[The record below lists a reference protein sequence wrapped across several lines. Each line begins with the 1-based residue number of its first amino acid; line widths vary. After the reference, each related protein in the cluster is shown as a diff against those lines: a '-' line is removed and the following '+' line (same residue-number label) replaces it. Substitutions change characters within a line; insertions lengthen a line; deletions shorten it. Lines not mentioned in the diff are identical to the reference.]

1 MARAA
6 RTCATC
12 VPRGTSPSGRQLCP
26 ARGVSRGIASY
37 VNPSPAPGRH
47 FGIGRGTGRRQRIPL
62 MMLNHRRPIQ
72 TSMSCAAPEGA
83 WREAAARFPQAYAMG
98 LQHLSPQGAWL
109 ATRSRHETCR
119 DGARRAKT
127 TEGTVEVRD
136 LPSWVPWAS
145 VADLRSEVP
154 VVTRSRVRVMDRSSL
169 PVMPAARQ
177 APRVNKLTHDTRL
190 SPPVGHGRGT
200 RE

>member
-1 MARAA
+1 MARVA
-6 RTCATC
+6 RICATR
-12 VPRGTSPSGRQLCP
+12 VARGTSPSGRQLCP

-98 LQHLSPQGAWL
+98 LQDLSPQGAWL

-119 DGARRAKT
+119 NDQRHQYGERERPALAPYTPPLRVWTISRTLPVPAGRAPRANKLVHAT
-127 TEGTVEVRD
+127 HLALPVGQVEARD
-136 LPSWVPWAS
+136 LP
-145 VADLRSEVP
+145 
-154 VVTRSRVRVMDRSSL
+154 
-169 PVMPAARQ
+169 Q
-177 APRVNKLTHDTRL
+177 
-190 SPPVGHGRGT
+190 
-200 RE
+200 